1 VYGLSRELLIGLDVG
16 TTRAC
21 ALVMDG
27 EGGVRGRAD
36 RALQCSFPAAGW
48 VEQDPEALWESA
60 VAVLRE
66 ALAEAGASALEV
78 AGLGVATQRSTVL
91 AWDARSGEVLAP
103 AIGWQDQRTAARAE
117 QLQARGVPMPV
128 QASATKLEWL
138 LQNQSGVAA
147 AARAGRLRLG
157 TPDVWLTDRLTGGS
171 RFVTDP
177 SCASGT
183 GLFDPRSGSWMEPVV
198 ALFGVPAEALPE
210 VIATAEVVAETPDD
224 LLGAPVPV
232 AARVGDQQ
240 SACFAQGVHRAGEAK
255 LTLGTAAMLEV
266 HTGGTIQQP
275 GPGAHALALWRLPET
290 AMQYCVESSVH
301 TAGAVVEWL
310 VGIGLLPDAA
320 SLDRI
325 AREVDDAEGVVFVPA
340 LQGLGTP
347 YLDDAARGLIGGLTR
362 GSRAGHLVRAAV
374 EGMAQRCVDLCE
386 ASGLGAVP
394 LRVDGGLARSEL
406 LLQTLADLGGRPI
419 HRARD
424 FDTTALGAAQL
435 AGLAT
440 GVFASLAA
448 CRTRLAAP
456 LGFEPALDQ
465 ALRAERRGRWAEAIA
480 RTRGFPPPSRNRL
493 TL

>member
-1 VYGLSRELLIGLDVG
+1 VAGELLIGLDVG

-27 EGGVRGRAD
+27 TGSVRGRAG
-36 RALQCSFPAAGW
+36 RALQSSFPEAGW
-48 VEQDPEALWESA
+48 VEQDPRSLWERSL
-60 VAVLRE
+60 AVLRD
-66 ALAEAGASALEV
+66 ALAEAGASAGEV
-78 AGLGVATQRSTVL
+78 AGLGVASQRSTAI
-91 AWDARSGEVLAP
+91 AWDAESGEVLAP

-117 QLQARGVPMPV
+117 ELQARGVPMPV

-138 LQNQSGVAA
+138 LQNQSGVAE

-183 GLFDPRSGSWMEPVV
+183 GLFDSRQGTWMEPVA
-198 ALFGVPAEALPE
+198 ALFGVPCEALPA
-210 VIATAEVVAETPDD
+210 VVATAEIVGETPGE

-240 SACFAQGVHRAGEAK
+240 SASFAQGVHRAGEAK

-266 HTGGTIQQP
+266 HTGETLQQA
-275 GPGAHALALWRLPET
+275 GPGAHALALWRLPGT

-310 VGIGLLPDAA
+310 VGIGLLPDVD

-325 AREVDDAEGVVFVPA
+325 AREVADAEGVVFVPA

-347 YLDDAARGLIGGLTR
+347 YLDDAARGLLGGLTR
-362 GSRAGHLVRAAV
+362 GSKAAHVVRAAV
-374 EGMAQRCVDLCE
+374 DGLAQRCVDLCE
-386 ASGLGAVP
+386 ASGLGAAP
-394 LRVDGGLARSEL
+394 LRVDGGLARSDL
-406 LLQTLADLGGRPI
+406 LLQTLADLGGRAI

-424 FDTTALGAAQL
+424 LDTTALGAAQL
-435 AGLAT
+435 AGLAV
-440 GVFASLAA
+440 GVFSSLAD
-448 CRTRLAAP
+448 CRAGLAAP
-456 LGFEPALDQ
+456 LGFEPALDP
-465 ALRAERRGRWAEAIA
+465 AARVERRGRWAEAIA
-480 RTRGFPPPSRNRL
+480 RVRTPPG
-493 TL
+493 

>member
-1 VYGLSRELLIGLDVG
+1 LGRELLIGLDVG

-21 ALVMDG
+21 ALVLDG
-27 EGGVRGRAD
+27 EGTVRGRAD
-36 RALQCSFPAAGW
+36 AVLECSFPVAGW
-48 VEQDPEALWESA
+48 VEQDPRALWERA
-60 VAVLRE
+60 LAVLRD
-66 ALAEAGASALEV
+66 ALAEAGASALDV
-78 AGLGVATQRSTVL
+78 AGLGVATQRSTAL
-91 AWDARSGEVLAP
+91 AWDARSGEPLAP
-103 AIGWQDQRTAARAE
+103 AIGWQDQRTAARAAE
-117 QLQARGVPMPV
+117 LQARGVPMPV

-147 AARAGRLRLG
+147 AARARRLRLG
-157 TPDVWLTDRLTGGS
+157 TPDVWITDRLTGGS

-177 SCASGT
+177 SCAVGT
-183 GLFDPRSGSWMEPVV
+183 GLFDLRGGGWWEPVV
-198 ALFGVPAEALPE
+198 ALFGVPGEALPA
-210 VIATAEVVAETPDD
+210 VVATAEVVAETPAG

-266 HTGGTIQQP
+266 HTGKALQRP

-320 SLDRI
+320 SLDAI
-325 AREVDDAEGVVFVPA
+325 ARQVEDAEGVIFVPA

-347 YLDDAARGLIGGLTR
+347 YLDDGARGLLGGLTR
-362 GSRAGHLVRAAV
+362 GSRAAHVVRAAV
-374 EGMAQRCVDLCE
+374 DGLAQRCVDLCE

-394 LRVDGGLARSEL
+394 LRVDGGLARSDL
-406 LLQTLADLGGRPI
+406 LLQTLADLGGRAI

-435 AGLAT
+435 AGLAA
-440 GVFASLAA
+440 GVFTSLAD
-448 CRTRLAAP
+448 CRDRLAAP
-456 LGFEPALDQ
+456 LGFEPVLDEEV
-465 ALRAERRGRWAEAIA
+465 RAERRGRWAEAIGRA
-480 RTRGFPPPSRNRL
+480 RSSPA
-493 TL
+493 

>member
-1 VYGLSRELLIGLDVG
+1 MMARELLIGLDVG

-21 ALVMDG
+21 ALVVDG
-27 EGGVRGRAD
+27 AGGVRGRAD
-36 RALQCSFPAAGW
+36 RALECSFPAAGW
-48 VEQDPEALWESA
+48 VEQDPRSLWESSL
-60 VAVLRE
+60 AVLRQV
-66 ALAEAGASALEV
+66 LAEAGASARDV

-91 AWDARSGEVLAP
+91 AWDAQSGEALAP
-103 AIGWQDQRTAARAE
+103 AIGWQDQRTAARAAE
-117 QLQARGVPMPV
+117 LQARGVPMPV

-177 SCASGT
+177 SCASAT
-183 GLFDPRSGSWMEPVV
+183 GLYDSRSGSWMEPVV
-198 ALFGVPAEALPE
+198 ALFGVPGEALPE
-210 VIATAEVVAETPDD
+210 VVATAEVVAETPGD

-240 SACFAQGVHRAGEAK
+240 SACFAQGVHHAGEAK

-266 HTGGTIQQP
+266 HTGETLQQA

-310 VGIGLLPDAA
+310 VEIGLLPDAA
-320 SLDRI
+320 SLDRV
-325 AREVDDAEGVVFVPA
+325 AREVGDAEGVVFVPA

-362 GSRAGHLVRAAV
+362 GSTAAHLVRAAV
-374 EGMAQRCVDLCE
+374 EGLAQRCVDLCE

-406 LLQTLADLGGRPI
+406 LLQTLADLGGRAI

-440 GVFASLAA
+440 GAFASLAD
-448 CRTRLAAP
+448 CRARLAAP
-456 LGFEPALDQ
+456 LGFEPALDEGV
-465 ALRAERRGRWAEAIA
+465 RAERRGRWAEAIA
-480 RTRGFPPPSRNRL
+480 RTRGVAGCHEMPLVP
-493 TL
+493 